1 MEMFQASVHLKE
13 VTLTPQEVRPPRS
26 PNPLCAETIAGT

>member
-1 MEMFQASVHLKE
+1 MMEMFQASVHLKE

-26 PNPLCAETIAGT
+26 TNPLLL

>member
-1 MEMFQASVHLKE
+1 MMEMFQASVHLKE

-26 PNPLCAETIAGT
+26 RMPLP